1 MEIVKVGSL
10 YCDGE
15 VIQPGSACPGRVSI
29 GLGNTVPGMELQWVK
44 DGDRLIADRCVC
56 VDISWNKL
64 DQQGYIFGRTV
75 MIDGNPYRCRSLK
88 MESSEPSSN
97 EWFDLLD
104 KYGDAIELWNW
115 NIRSFGQETRTG
127 TMENKKYAIARGV
140 LSRSATFVDISKH
153 SICNGFRPVL
163 EPLTN
168 VSKGVD
174 KLIGCRVKVF
184 GPKGDVIIGKLESFD
199 EYDMV
204 LSFPGAAPSR
214 KGWITRRNKTAIISR
229 SAVSWVEEAT

>member
-1 MEIVKVGSL
+1 MEIIKVGSL
-10 YCDGE
+10 YSDGE
-15 VIQPGSACPGRVSI
+15 VVQPGSACPGRVSI

-115 NIRSFGQETRTG
+115 NIRSFGQETCTG
-127 TMENKKYAIARGV
+127 TMENKKICHCVGGTFTFSHLCGHQQAQHMQWVSSCARAPG
-140 LSRSATFVDISKH
+140 KH
-153 SICNGFRPVL
+153 AK
-163 EPLTN
+163 TN
-168 VSKGVD
+168 
-174 KLIGCRVKVF
+174 
-184 GPKGDVIIGKLESFD
+184 
-199 EYDMV
+199 
-204 LSFPGAAPSR
+204 
-214 KGWITRRNKTAIISR
+214 
-229 SAVSWVEEAT
+229 